1 MILSIKEIIEK
12 AKLKISKDRIFYGEL
27 MKNYT
32 SFKIGGPAECL
43 IKIETKEELK
53 EILLLANKEN
63 IPITIIGNGSNI
75 LVSDDGIRG
84 ITLIIK
90 IESL

>member
-43 IKIETKEELK
+43 IKIEKK
-53 EILLLANKEN
+53 KN
-63 IPITIIGNGSNI
+63 
-75 LVSDDGIRG
+75 
-84 ITLIIK
+84 
-90 IESL
+90 